1 MMVSISFKNKHIH
14 PTYYLN
20 LEEEYTAVTVDQLT
34 NYWCPISYS
43 TANNYM
49 VLQVSYSS
57 SFYNTNKKSNDR

>member
-1 MMVSISFKNKHIH
+1 MYI
-14 PTYYLN
+14 PYLN
-20 LEEEYTAVTVDQLT
+20 IEEEYTAVTVDQLT

-49 VLQVSYSS
+49 VLRVSYSS